1 MLGVPTVNPDA
12 AAFLI
17 MKEEKMISTYKEKIL
32 KELEGVPEEMMPKLY
47 RIIHLLATELIPNAK
62 ETGNRGSLKGIWK
75 GSQIDESLFLEAK
88 KSLFPYE
95 YK

>member
-1 MLGVPTVNPDA
+1 ML
-12 AAFLI
+12 
-17 MKEEKMISTYKEKIL
+17 STYKEKIL
-32 KELEGVPEEMMPKLY
+32 KELEGVPGEMMPKIY
-47 RIIHLLATELIPNAK
+47 RIIHLLTTELIPKAN

-95 YK
+95 HK